1 MSVLRLRPRHAL
13 EYRLDL
19 SPLTPDRIAGQTLAA
34 IKRIRLVYGGE
45 TIRVADL
52 FAVTGRAG
60 GHIRIEQGSEK
71 LSGVGQGMQSGRIEI
86 AGNVGDLVGRGM
98 TGGSIQVTGDAG
110 AWAGSGLAGG
120 RIEIAGNA
128 GDYAGAGRP
137 GDRFGMRGGLLHIGG
152 QAGDRAGDRM
162 RRGMIIIRGRAGDY
176 CASRIHAGTVI
187 VMGRAGSY
195 PAAGMRRGSLILAKK
210 PARLSAT
217 FKNCGDLK
225 MQFLRLLFT
234 QLANM
239 GDDLASF
246 RQQRPT
252 ARRFSGDLALGGKG
266 EILILGHY

>member
-1 MSVLRLRPRHAL
+1 MSLLSLSPRQTP
-13 EYRLDL
+13 EYRLDM

-34 IKRIRLVYGGE
+34 IRRIRLVYGGE

-52 FAVTGRAG
+52 FAVSGRAG
-60 GHIRIEQGSEK
+60 RHIRIEQGSAK

-86 AGNVGDLVGRGM
+86 AGNVGDLAGRGM
-98 TGGSIQVTGDAG
+98 AGGSIQVTGDAG

-128 GDYAGAGRP
+128 EDYAGAGRP
-137 GDRFGMRGGLLHIGG
+137 GDRFGMRGDLLHIGG

-162 RRGMIIIRGRAGDY
+162 RRGIIIRGRAGDY

-187 VMGRAGSY
+187 VMGKAGSY

-217 FKNCGDLK
+217 FKSCGDLK

-239 GDDLASF
+239 GDDLASL

-252 ARRFSGDLALGGKG
+252 ARRFSGDQALGGKG

>member
-1 MSVLRLRPRHAL
+1 
-13 EYRLDL
+13 
-19 SPLTPDRIAGQTLAA
+19 
-34 IKRIRLVYGGE
+34 
-45 TIRVADL
+45 
-52 FAVTGRAG
+52 
-60 GHIRIEQGSEK
+60 
-71 LSGVGQGMQSGRIEI
+71 
-86 AGNVGDLVGRGM
+86 
-98 TGGSIQVTGDAG
+98 
-110 AWAGSGLAGG
+110 
-120 RIEIAGNA
+120 
-128 GDYAGAGRP
+128 
-137 GDRFGMRGGLLHIGG
+137 MRGGLLHIGG

-217 FKNCGDLK
+217 FKSCGDLK

-266 EILILGHY
+266 EILILGQY